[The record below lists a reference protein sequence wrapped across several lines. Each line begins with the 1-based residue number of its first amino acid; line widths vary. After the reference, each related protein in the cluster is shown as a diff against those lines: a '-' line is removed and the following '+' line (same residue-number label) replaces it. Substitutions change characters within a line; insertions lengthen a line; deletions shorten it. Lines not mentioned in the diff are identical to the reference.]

1 GEDLESAFDSISAFS
16 SRRDDQEA
24 VFGSEEGLKDIREAT
39 QAYRD
44 EAAQLQRQ
52 LRHLQCQFD
61 MLTAH
66 ASTLMQGRRA
76 RVAATSTVNGHLS
89 ILDDGL
95 SARNLQMND
104 VLGRIAST
112 AQELAHYHSGDE
124 DGIYLAYSDFHP
136 YLLGD
141 SSSMKELNQWFSKQ
155 LDSGPFRLVAEEGKS
170 KCSWVSLG
178 DESNILVR
186 DLEKSHHQRVS
197 ELQRLRS
204 VFGTSE
210 RQWVEAQVENAKQQA
225 ILMTLKSQ
233 VASDEAYI
241 HLDFHSLKR
250 KHVELVGELSNLHH
264 KEEKLLSETIPDL
277 CWELAQLQDTYI
289 LQGDYD
295 LKVMRQELYIS
306 RQKAFINHLI
316 NQLARHQFLRL
327 ACHLEKRNM
336 LAAYSLLKVIESEL
350 QGYLSATKSRVGRC
364 LALIEAASDV
374 QEQGAVDDRDTF
386 LHGVRDLLNA
396 QAGLSTYVS
405 APGIVQQIS
414 GLRADLTALQSDL
427 ENSLPGDR
435 NRCINELCTLIQSLQ
450 QLLFASSTTAQP
462 ILTPRPLMKELDEME
477 KINAKLSVAVEEVTL
492 EHCKKNEIIK
502 HHSQE
507 VGLQRRVFVDFFCNP
522 ERLRSQVRELTA
534 RVRALQV
541 S

>member
-1 GEDLESAFDSISAFS
+1 
-16 SRRDDQEA
+16 
-24 VFGSEEGLKDIREAT
+24 
-39 QAYRD
+39 
-44 EAAQLQRQ
+44 
-52 LRHLQCQFD
+52 
-61 MLTAH
+61 MLTGQ
-66 ASTLMQGRRA
+66 ASALIQGRRA
-76 RVAATSTVNGHLS
+76 RVAATSTVNGHLTT
-89 ILDDGL
+89 IDDSL
-95 SARNLQMND
+95 SGRNLQMNA

-124 DGIYLAYSDFHP
+124 EGIYLAYSDFHP
-136 YLLGD
+136 YLVGD
-141 SSSMKELNQWFSKQ
+141 SSCIKELNQWFAKQ
-155 LDSGPFRLVAEEGKS
+155 LDTVPFRLVAEEGKS
-170 KCSWVSLG
+170 KCSWVSL
-178 DESNILVR
+178 DDVSNILVR
-186 DLEKSHHQRVS
+186 ADIEKSHHQRVS

-204 VFGTSE
+204 IFGTSE

-225 ILMTLKSQ
+225 ILMALKSQ
-233 VASDEAYI
+233 ISLDEAHI
-241 HLDFHSLKR
+241 HLDLHSLRR
-250 KHVELVGELSNLHH
+250 KHAELVGELSNLYH

-295 LKVMRQELYIS
+295 LKVMRQEFYIS

-316 NQLARHQFLRL
+316 NQLARHQLL
-327 ACHLEKRNM
+327 KVACQLEKKNM
-336 LAAYSLLKVIESEL
+336 LGAYSLLKVIESEL
-350 QGYLSATKSRVGRC
+350 QGYLSATKGRVGHC
-364 LALIEAASDV
+364 LALIQAASDV

-386 LHGVRDLLNA
+386 LHGVRDLLSIHSNA

-414 GLRADLTALQSDL
+414 GLHSDLMALQSDL
-427 ENSLPGDR
+427 ENSLPEDR
-435 NRCINELCTLIQSLQ
+435 NRRINELCTLIQSLQ

-477 KINAKLSVAVEEVTL
+477 KINAKLSAAVEEVTL
-492 EHCKKNEIIK
+492 EHCKKNEIVK